1 MVKFTLALV
10 GVLSI
15 AQQARCWGSLGH
27 RTVGYLAEKY
37 LTPEGSEYL
46 STLLQQGEDISD
58 AAIWADEIKREHGWG
73 FTSAWHFIGSFTP
86 LSSSPRFPCPAYIYE
101 KRRRKPGTPN

>member
-27 RTVGYLAEKY
+27 RTVAYLAEKY
-37 LTPEGSEYL
+37 LTVEGSEYL

-58 AAIWADEIKREHGWG
+58 AALWADDIKRQRGWG
-73 FTSAWHFIGSFTP
+73 FASAWHYIGRCL
-86 LSSSPRFPCPAYIYE
+86 LSAPHRCPRPYM
-101 KRRRKPGTPN
+101 KGR